1 MRHKDPELMERIRDF
16 AESYYLTE
24 GHSPSTT
31 EIGEAVGIA
40 RGTAYKYL
48 VAMDERGMVS
58 YDGTTVLTEKIR
70 RLTATQGVEVYT
82 GSIPCGAPETVEA
95 MVEDYV
101 SLPVSI
107 FGSDEMYILRT
118 CGDSMVG
125 AGIEEGDYVVVK
137 KQRTASIGDIVVAL
151 HEGENTLKTLR
162 YDRKRR
168 KYILHPENAGMDD
181 IEVDSLEVQGVAKF
195 VIKPL

>member
-1 MRHKDPELMERIRDF
+1 MRHKDPELMERIKEF
-16 AESYYLTE
+16 AEGYYLTE
-24 GHSPSTT
+24 GRSPSTT

-58 YDGTTVLTEKIR
+58 YDGADILTEKIE
-70 RLTATQGVEVYT
+70 RLTATRGAEVYT
-82 GSIPCGAPETVEA
+82 GSIPCGAPEAVEA

-118 CGDSMVG
+118 RGDSMVE
-125 AGIEEGDYVVVK
+125 AGIEEGDYVVIK
-137 KQRTASIGDIVVAL
+137 KQPTANIGDIVVAL
-151 HEGENTLKTLR
+151 HNGENTLKTLR
-162 YDRKRR
+162 YNKRRR
-168 KYILHPENAGMDD
+168 KYVLHPENADMED
-181 IEVDSLEVQGVAKF
+181 IEVDELTVQGVAKF

>member
-1 MRHKDPELMERIRDF
+1 MRHKDPGLMERIRDF

-58 YDGTTVLTEKIR
+58 YDGATVLTEKIE
-70 RLTATQGVEVYT
+70 RLTATRGVEVYT

-118 CGDSMVG
+118 RGDSMVE

-181 IEVDSLEVQGVAKF
+181 IEVDDLEVQGVAKF

>member
-1 MRHKDPELMERIRDF
+1 MRHKDPELMERIKEF
-16 AESYYLTE
+16 AEGYYLTE
-24 GHSPSTT
+24 GRSPSTT

-58 YDGTTVLTEKIR
+58 YDGADILTEKIE
-70 RLTATQGVEVYT
+70 RLTATRGAEVYT
-82 GSIPCGAPETVEA
+82 GSIPCGAPEAVEA

-118 CGDSMVG
+118 RGDSMVE
-125 AGIEEGDYVVVK
+125 AGIEEGDYVVIK
-137 KQRTASIGDIVVAL
+137 KQPTANIGDIVVAL
-151 HEGENTLKTLR
+151 HNGENTLKTLR
-162 YDRKRR
+162 YNKRRR
-168 KYILHPENAGMDD
+168 KYVLHPENADMED
-181 IEVDSLEVQGVAKF
+181 IEVDELTVQGVATF
-195 VIKPL
+195 VIKQL

>member
-1 MRHKDPELMERIRDF
+1 MRHKDPKLMERIRDF

-48 VAMDERGMVS
+48 VAMDGRGMVS
-58 YDGTTVLTEKIR
+58 YDGTTILTEKIE
-70 RLTATQGVEVYT
+70 RLTATRGAEVYT
-82 GSIPCGAPETVEA
+82 GSIPCGSPETVEA

-107 FGSDEMYILRT
+107 FGSDELYIIRT
-118 CGDSMVG
+118 RGDSMIE

-137 KQRTASIGDIVVAL
+137 KQPTASIGDIVVAL

-162 YDRKRR
+162 YDRNCR
-168 KYILHPENAGMDD
+168 KYILHPENAGMED
-181 IEVDSLEVQGVAKF
+181 IEVDDLAIQGVAKF

>member
-1 MRHKDPELMERIRDF
+1 MRHKDPELMDRIREF
-16 AESYYLTE
+16 AEGFYLTE

-48 VAMDERGMVS
+48 VAMDERGMIS
-58 YDGTTVLTEKIR
+58 YDGTEIMTEKIE
-70 RLTATQGVEVYT
+70 RLTATRGAEVYT

-118 CGDSMVG
+118 RGDSMVE
-125 AGIEEGDYVVVK
+125 AGIEEGDYVVIK
-137 KQRTASIGDIVVAL
+137 RQSTANVGDIVVAL
-151 HEGENTLKTLR
+151 HDNENTLKTLR

-168 KYILHPENAGMDD
+168 KYILHPENAEMEDIVVDD
-181 IEVDSLEVQGVAKF
+181 LTIQGVAKF

>member
-48 VAMDERGMVS
+48 VAMDGRGMVS
-58 YDGTTVLTEKIR
+58 YDGTTILTEKIE
-70 RLTATQGVEVYT
+70 RLTATRGAEVYT
-82 GSIPCGAPETVEA
+82 GSIPCGTPETVES

-107 FGSDEMYILRT
+107 FGSDELYIIRT
-118 CGDSMVG
+118 RGDSMIE

-137 KQRTASIGDIVVAL
+137 KQPTASIGDIVVAL

-162 YDRKRR
+162 YDRNRR
-168 KYILHPENAGMDD
+168 KYILHPENAGMED
-181 IEVDSLEVQGVAKF
+181 IEVDDLAIQGVAKF

>member
-1 MRHKDPELMERIRDF
+1 MRHKDPELMNRIRDF
-16 AESYYLTE
+16 AEGFYLTE

-48 VAMDERGMVS
+48 VAMDERGMIS
-58 YDGTTVLTEKIR
+58 
-70 RLTATQGVEVYT
+70 YT
-82 GSIPCGAPETVEA
+82 GSIPCGTPETVEA

-118 CGDSMVG
+118 RGDSMIE
-125 AGIEEGDYVVVK
+125 AGIEEGDYVVIK
-137 KQRTASIGDIVVAL
+137 KQPTANIGEIVVAL
-151 HEGENTLKTLR
+151 HDNENTLKTLR

-168 KYILHPENAGMDD
+168 KYILHPENSEMEDIVVDD
-181 IEVDSLEVQGVAKF
+181 LTIQGVAKF

>member
-48 VAMDERGMVS
+48 VAMDGRGMVS
-58 YDGTTVLTEKIR
+58 YDGTTILTEKIE
-70 RLTATQGVEVYT
+70 RLTATRGAEVYT
-82 GSIPCGAPETVEA
+82 GSIPCGSPETVEA

-107 FGSDEMYILRT
+107 FGSDELYIIRT
-118 CGDSMVG
+118 RGDSMIE

-137 KQRTASIGDIVVAL
+137 KQPTASIGDIVVAL

-162 YDRKRR
+162 YDRNRR
-168 KYILHPENAGMDD
+168 KYILHPENAGMED
-181 IEVDSLEVQGVAKF
+181 IEVDDLAIQGVAKF

>member
-1 MRHKDPELMERIRDF
+1 MRHKDPELMDRIREF
-16 AESYYLTE
+16 AEGYYLTE

-48 VAMDERGMVS
+48 VAMDERGMIS
-58 YDGTTVLTEKIR
+58 YDGTEILTEKIE
-70 RLTATQGVEVYT
+70 RLTATRGAEVYT

-118 CGDSMVG
+118 RGDSMVE
-125 AGIEEGDYVVVK
+125 AGIEEGDYVVIK
-137 KQRTASIGDIVVAL
+137 KQSTANVGDIVVAL
-151 HEGENTLKTLR
+151 HDNENTLKTLR

-168 KYILHPENAGMDD
+168 KYILHPENAEMED
-181 IEVDSLEVQGVAKF
+181 IEVDDLAIQGVAKF

>member
-1 MRHKDPELMERIRDF
+1 MRHKDPKLMERIRDF

-48 VAMDERGMVS
+48 VAMDGRGMVS
-58 YDGTTVLTEKIR
+58 YDGTTILTEKIE
-70 RLTATQGVEVYT
+70 RLTATRGAEVYT
-82 GSIPCGAPETVEA
+82 GSIPCGSPETVEA

-107 FGSDEMYILRT
+107 FGSDELYIIRT
-118 CGDSMVG
+118 RGDSMIE

-137 KQRTASIGDIVVAL
+137 KQPTASIGDIVVAL

-162 YDRKRR
+162 YDRNRR
-168 KYILHPENAGMDD
+168 KYILHPENAGMED
-181 IEVDSLEVQGVAKF
+181 IEVDDLAIQGVAKF

>member
-1 MRHKDPELMERIRDF
+1 MRHKDPELMNRIREF
-16 AESYYLTE
+16 AEDYYLTE

-48 VAMDERGMVS
+48 VAMDEQGMIS
-58 YDGTTVLTEKIR
+58 YDGAEIRTEKIER
-70 RLTATQGVEVYT
+70 FTATRGAAVYT
-82 GSIPCGAPETVEA
+82 GSIPCGVPEAVEA

-118 CGDSMVG
+118 RGDSMIE
-125 AGIEEGDYVVVK
+125 AGIKEGDYVVVK
-137 KQRTASIGDIVVAL
+137 KQPTASIGDIVVAL
-151 HEGENTLKTLR
+151 HDNENTLKTLR
-162 YDRKRR
+162 YNRRKR
-168 KYILHPENAGMDD
+168 KYILHPENADMED
-181 IEVDSLEVQGVAKF
+181 IEVDDLVIQGVAKF